1 MHMKAKDQSR
11 FSIEALRDRAGEA
24 VFARGEAYQGLRRAR
39 QPVCGRGR
47 QSRICGAAKLIVRM
61 AALQSM
67 AEQAAYVAALKM
79 RHGQKRN
86 FMKLL
91 G

>member
-1 MHMKAKDQSR
+1 MAH
-11 FSIEALRDRAGEA
+11 
-24 VFARGEAYQGLRRAR
+24 
-39 QPVCGRGR
+39 
-47 QSRICGAAKLIVRM
+47 M
-61 AALQSM
+61 AALQGT
-67 AEQAAYVAALKM
+67 AEQAAYVAALKV